1 MGKESSPLLGDS
13 KSSKKRKKKI
23 KNKHKVQKKKST
35 PQNVEQVF
43 IYNNLFVLRKK
54 YKHES

>member
-35 PQNVEQVF
+35 TQNVEQVF
-43 IYNNLFVLRKK
+43 YIQFFIRPKK
-54 YKHES
+54 NI

>member
-43 IYNNLFVLRKK
+43 INNNLFVLRKK